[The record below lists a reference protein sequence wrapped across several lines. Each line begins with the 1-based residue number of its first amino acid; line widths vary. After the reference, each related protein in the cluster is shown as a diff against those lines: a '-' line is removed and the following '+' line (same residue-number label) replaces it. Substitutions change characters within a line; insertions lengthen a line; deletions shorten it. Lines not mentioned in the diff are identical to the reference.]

1 MALPLRAVD
10 RMPHV
15 AMAAHGEAHTSDEAL
30 RSRVP
35 CIHTTPSL
43 LAHTND
49 TCLKHSTAQHS
60 TAQHSTAQ
68 HSTAQHMYPGT

>member
-10 RMPHV
+10 CMPHV
-15 AMAAHGEAHTSDEAL
+15 PMAAHGEAHTSDEAL

-35 CIHTTPSL
+35 CIHTTPLL
-43 LAHTND
+43 LAHTSD
-49 TCLKHSTAQHS
+49 TCFEAQHS

-68 HSTAQHMYPGT
+68 HSTV